1 MKEGFD
7 SPRDRHMKYYVYI
20 LLSKYKQKFYSYVGY
35 TNNLYKRLELHNK
48 SRGAKYTKGKKWIII
63 YKKLYKS
70 KSLAMKFE
78 YYLKKNRKKRN
89 KIKLDYLNK
98 NENINFTSL

>member
-1 MKEGFD
+1 
-7 SPRDRHMKYYVYI
+7 MKYSVYI
-20 LLSKYKQKFYSYVGY
+20 LLTKYKQRYYTYVGY
-35 TNNLYKRLELHNK
+35 TKDLNKRLNLHNLSK
-48 SRGAKYTKGKKWIII
+48 GAKYTKGKKWIII

-78 YYLKKNRKKRN
+78 YKLKKDKKKRN
-89 KIKLDYLNK
+89 NIKFSYLKK

>member
-1 MKEGFD
+1 
-7 SPRDRHMKYYVYI
+7 MKYYVYI
-20 LLSKYKQKFYSYVGY
+20 LLTRYKQKFYTYVGY
-35 TNNLYKRLELHNK
+35 SKNLNKRLKLHNNSK
-48 SRGAKYTKGKKWIII
+48 GAKYTKGKKWIII

-78 YYLKKNRKKRN
+78 YKLKKDRKKRN
-89 KIKLDYLNK
+89 NIKFSYLKK

>member
-1 MKEGFD
+1 
-7 SPRDRHMKYYVYI
+7 MKYYVYI
-20 LLSKYKQKFYSYVGY
+20 LLTKYKQKLYTYVGY
-35 TNNLYKRLELHNK
+35 TNNLNKRLELHNNSK
-48 SRGAKYTKGKKWIII
+48 GAKYTKGKKWIII

>member
-1 MKEGFD
+1 
-7 SPRDRHMKYYVYI
+7 MKYYVYI
-20 LLSKYKQKFYSYVGY
+20 LLTKHKQKFYTYVGY
-35 TNNLYKRLELHNK
+35 SKNLNKRLELHNNSK
-48 SRGAKYTKGKKWIII
+48 GAKYTKGKKWIII